1 MEMSARAEFARG
13 AKDGLPIMAG
23 YFAVSFTL
31 GIAARNA
38 GLSAFQAGLASFLL
52 NASAGEY
59 AAFSAMAAG
68 AGYIEAAF
76 MVLVANAR
84 YLLMSFALSQ
94 KLAPTTPLWKRL
106 VVGYDITDEI
116 FALAIS
122 RSGFVAPAYIFGAMS
137 VAIPGWAVGTYLG
150 VAVGNLLTPGL
161 LSALSVGLYGMFLA
175 VILPPARKDRVLLG
189 LILVSMALSF
199 LARTLPGLTFLSDNM
214 KTIVLTVGI
223 SLLAAILFPIREA
236 KS

>member
-223 SLLAAILFPIREA
+223 SLLAAILFPIREV

>member
-1 MEMSARAEFARG
+1 
-13 AKDGLPIMAG
+13 
-23 YFAVSFTL
+23 
-31 GIAARNA
+31 
-38 GLSAFQAGLASFLL
+38 
-52 NASAGEY
+52 
-59 AAFSAMAAG
+59 
-68 AGYIEAAF
+68 
-76 MVLVANAR
+76 
-84 YLLMSFALSQ
+84 
-94 KLAPTTPLWKRL
+94 
-106 VVGYDITDEI
+106 
-116 FALAIS
+116 
-122 RSGFVAPAYIFGAMS
+122 MS